1 MPATAITSATDPLWP
16 FGFKAAVFDFD
27 GTVADSHHVWR
38 RVDDIFFGRRGLV
51 YSEKFA
57 ETLSILGFEEGARYT
72 IDEYGLSDSVE
83 DVCREWNELGRELY
97 KTEVS
102 LRPGA
107 REYVEAL
114 HRLAIPVGL
123 ATTNAPEVVDAMEA
137 RLPLG
142 SLFPVRTY
150 ECELPGKTKEHPD
163 IYLECARRLG
173 AEPRDCVVFEDLAM
187 GIRSAKEAGMTAVGV
202 LTGLPQQNVEAIMR
216 TADYVIRDWAEW
228 AKG

>member
-1 MPATAITSATDPLWP
+1 
-16 FGFKAAVFDFD
+16 
-27 GTVADSHHVWR
+27 
-38 RVDDIFFGRRGLV
+38 
-51 YSEKFA
+51 
-57 ETLSILGFEEGARYT
+57 
-72 IDEYGLSDSVE
+72 
-83 DVCREWNELGRELY
+83 
-97 KTEVS
+97 
-102 LRPGA
+102 
-107 REYVEAL
+107 
-114 HRLAIPVGL
+114 
-123 ATTNAPEVVDAMEA
+123 MEA

-173 AEPRDCVVFEDLAM
+173 TEPRDCVVFEDLAM
-187 GIRSAKEAGMTAVGV
+187 GIRSAKEAGMTTVGV